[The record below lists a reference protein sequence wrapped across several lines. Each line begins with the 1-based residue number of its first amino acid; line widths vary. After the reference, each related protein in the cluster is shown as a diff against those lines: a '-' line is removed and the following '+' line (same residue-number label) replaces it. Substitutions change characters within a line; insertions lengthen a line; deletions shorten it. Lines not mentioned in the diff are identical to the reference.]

1 MHTLNNEKEW
11 LGICWVMD
19 SRIFKNELLNIY
31 TATFFDDQ
39 MDVSFYEIQISQIG
53 KNYSPGIKIK
63 KDNRGFV
70 TGEGY
75 VSWEF

>member
-1 MHTLNNEKEW
+1 
-11 LGICWVMD
+11 
-19 SRIFKNELLNIY
+19 
-31 TATFFDDQ
+31 